1 MKKEKRF
8 PIKTV
13 SKLTGLSTHVIR
25 AWEKRYHLVEP
36 VRTETNRRL
45 YSEDDIGYLK
55 LLHEAT
61 HAGHSIGSIADMDR
75 NALRSLVGKED
86 KNNEAVWSA
95 SAVSQ
100 REGVAAYLEDA
111 IQALINF
118 DDMTLENILMN
129 ASVKLTQ
136 PVLIDDFVVQ
146 LLEKIGE
153 LWRDGTIRIMHEHLA
168 TEVIAGFLTN
178 LRRSYRPDAKAPV
191 LVVCTPS
198 GQVHEMG
205 ALTIALIAASE
216 GWRVVYLGPDL
227 PVVEMAAAVLQDNAR
242 AVALSIT
249 HPGKDLRLNQDLQK
263 LPDMLPSN
271 VQIIIGGRGAGNYQT
286 NSDRNSL
293 TWIKNLDQFREFL
306 SSQKW

>member
-1 MKKEKRF
+1 
-8 PIKTV
+8 
-13 SKLTGLSTHVIR
+13 
-25 AWEKRYHLVEP
+25 
-36 VRTETNRRL
+36 
-45 YSEDDIGYLK
+45 
-55 LLHEAT
+55 
-61 HAGHSIGSIADMDR
+61 
-75 NALRSLVGKED
+75 
-86 KNNEAVWSA
+86 
-95 SAVSQ
+95 
-100 REGVAAYLEDA
+100 LEDA

-118 DDMTLENILMN
+118 DDMMLENILMN
-129 ASVKLTQ
+129 ASVELTQ

-168 TEVIAGFLTN
+168 TQVIAGFLTN
-178 LRRSYRPDAKAPV
+178 LRRSYRPDPKAPV

-227 PVVEMAAAVLQDNAR
+227 PVVEMAAAVIKEKAR

-249 HPGKDLRLNQDLQK
+249 YPGKDFRLNQDLQK

-271 VQIIIGGRGAGNYQT
+271 VQIIIGGRGAENYQT

>member
-1 MKKEKRF
+1 MKNERRF

-13 SKLTGLSTHVIR
+13 SKLTGLSTHAIR
-25 AWEKRYHLVEP
+25 AWEKRYQLVKP
-36 VRTETNRRL
+36 FRTETNRRL

-55 LLHEAT
+55 LLHKAT
-61 HAGHSIGSIADMDR
+61 RAGHSIGSIADMDR
-75 NALRSLVGKED
+75 NALRSLIGKED
-86 KNNEAVWSA
+86 KQNEAVGLSSA
-95 SAVSQ
+95 ASQ
-100 REGVAAYLEDA
+100 RDGVAAYLEDA

-118 DDMTLENILMN
+118 DDMKLENILMN
-129 ASVKLTQ
+129 ASVELTQ
-136 PVLIDDFVVQ
+136 PVLIDDFVIQ

-168 TEVIAGFLTN
+168 TEVIGSFLTN
-178 LRRSYRPDAKAPV
+178 LRRSYRPDPKAPV

-227 PVVEMAAAVLQDNAR
+227 PVVEMAAAVLKDNAR

-249 HPGKDLRLNQDLQK
+249 HTSIDFRLNQDLQK

-286 NSDRNSL
+286 NSDRSSL
-293 TWIKNLDQFREFL
+293 TWIKNFDQFREFL
-306 SSQKW
+306 SSQK